1 MLDDVLHNQCVQDT
15 DVDQVMAVAEI
26 DQVMAV
32 AEDQVMAVEDQVM
45 VAVDIVETDLPETN
59 TKEEEVHAHHME
71 DKTAIVKRN
80 GNLTLKDKD

>member
-1 MLDDVLHNQCVQDT
+1 MLEDVLHNQCVQDT
-15 DVDQVMAVAEI
+15 DVDQVMGVEA
-26 DQVMAV
+26 DQVMVAV
-32 AEDQVMAVEDQVM
+32 EDQVMVAVEDQVM

-71 DKTAIVKRN
+71 DKTAIPKRS

>member
-32 AEDQVMAVEDQVM
+32 AEIEM
-45 VAVDIVETDLPETN
+45 DLPEIN
-59 TKEEEVHAHHME
+59 TKEEAVHAHHME
-71 DKTAIVKRN
+71 DKTGIAKRS